1 VKDFDVLSKAV
12 AVLLALATMLGC
24 QGLDANR
31 SATTLS
37 KGLVVADSH
46 LDFGTVVVGHSEIL
60 TNTIVNTAFSPMTIE
75 HAAID
80 KPEFALVGQKLPLT
94 LGPGQRINLNIAY
107 KPRARGISAGTVV
120 LASNRLVTST
130 GSSLSGAAVSPG
142 RLTVSPSSM
151 SFGNVP
157 IGQSHSQPA
166 TLSNSG
172 GSRLT
177 INQVTVSGT
186 GFSVRGLSLPLTL
199 VPGQNVMITV
209 TFTPSSSG
217 STSGTVSLLLTS
229 GGHRRKGNSSI
240 STFSSVS
247 TSLSL
252 PVSGAGITTG
262 QLVAAPFSLSFG
274 SVQVGA
280 TQTASAALANTS
292 NTAVTVS
299 QATITGAGF
308 SLSGL
313 SLPLTLSAGQS
324 TNFIVTF
331 APKTGGS
338 ANGSVSIVSN
348 AANSSL
354 TLALSGNGATPG
366 TVAATSMSLSFGSVQ
381 IGSSTTRSEIL
392 TNSGG
397 SSVTVTQA
405 NVTGSGFSVTGLNL
419 PMVLSPGQSFTF
431 GVAFAPTSAGSTSGS
446 ISVVSDA
453 SNPNLTIA
461 LAGSGTAAGQLSVSP
476 GTLSFGTVIVGQ
488 STSLTATMSASGS
501 SVTVSSGTASTSEF
515 RLSGVS
521 FPITLAADQSAPVT
535 ITFAPQASGTASASV
550 SFVSS
555 ASNSPVSASLTGT
568 GAAPPQHSVSLSWN
582 ASTSSVVGYHVY
594 RGSVTGG
601 PYTEIDSVLNASTN
615 YVDNSVQAGQ
625 TYYYVATAV
634 DGSGVESGYSNQV
647 KAAIPTP

>member
-1 VKDFDVLSKAV
+1 VKDLDVLSKAV
-12 AVLLALATMLGC
+12 AVLLALATLLGC
-24 QGLDANR
+24 QGLGANT
-31 SATTLS
+31 SATPLS

-60 TNTIVNTAFSPMTIE
+60 TNTIVNTTLSPMTIE

-80 KPEFALVGQKLPLT
+80 KPEFALVGHKLPLT

-107 KPRARGISAGTVV
+107 EPQARGISTGTVV
-120 LASNRLVTST
+120 LASDRQVTST
-130 GSSLSGAAVSPG
+130 SFSLSGAAVSPSQ
-142 RLTVSPSSM
+142 LTVSPSSM

-157 IGQSHSQPA
+157 IGQSQSQPA

-172 GSRLT
+172 GSSLT
-177 INQVTVSGT
+177 INQVTASGT
-186 GFSVRGLSLPLTL
+186 GFSISGLSLPLTL
-199 VPGQNVMITV
+199 VPGQNVMMTV
-209 TFTPSSSG
+209 TFTPSSGG
-217 STSGTVSLLLTS
+217 STSGTVSLLQTS
-229 GGHRRKGNSSI
+229 GGHKGKKNSSI
-240 STFSSVS
+240 SRFSSVS
-247 TSLSL
+247 TLLSL
-252 PVSGAGITTG
+252 PVSGTGITTG
-262 QLVAAPFSLSFG
+262 QLVAAPSSLSFG

-299 QATITGAGF
+299 QATIAGAGF

-324 TNFIVTF
+324 TNFSVTL
-331 APKTGGS
+331 APQTAGS

-348 AANSSL
+348 AANSNL
-354 TLALSGNGATPG
+354 TLPLSGNGATPG
-366 TVAATSMSLSFGSVQ
+366 TVAATSMSLSFGSMQ
-381 IGSSTTRSEIL
+381 IGSSTTRSETL

-397 SSVTVTQA
+397 SSITVAQA
-405 NVTGSGFSVTGLNL
+405 NVTGSGFSVTGLSL

-431 GVAFAPTSAGSTSGS
+431 GVAFAPTSVGSTSGS

-453 SNPNLTIA
+453 SNPNLSIA

-501 SVTVSSGTASTSEF
+501 SITVSSGTASTSEF
-515 RLSGVS
+515 GLSGVS
-521 FPITLAADQSAPVT
+521 FPLTLAAGQSTPVT
-535 ITFAPQASGTASASV
+535 ITFAPQASGTASARV
-550 SFVSS
+550 SFASNS
-555 ASNSPVSASLTGT
+555 SNSPVSSSLTGT

-582 ASTSSVVGYHVY
+582 ASTSSVVGYNAY

-601 PYTEIDSVLNASTN
+601 PYTKISSVLNASTN

-625 TYYYVATAV
+625 TYYYVTTAV